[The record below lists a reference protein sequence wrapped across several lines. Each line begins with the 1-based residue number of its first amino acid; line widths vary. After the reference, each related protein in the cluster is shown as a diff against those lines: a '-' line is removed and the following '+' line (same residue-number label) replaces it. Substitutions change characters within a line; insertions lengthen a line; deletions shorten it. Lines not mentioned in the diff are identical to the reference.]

1 MAQTFGGPWTLLK
14 LEGLE
19 DYLLAFNTALKYTTF
34 TRIYID
40 AFAGSGDFHIE
51 SPDAPLLENERR
63 PDVHAG
69 SARRALAVN
78 PPFHKLYFVDMDLE
92 NVQALQKLAD
102 ADEAG
107 RAIVSPGDANQEVAR
122 ICAETDWRK
131 TRGVLFLD
139 PYGNEV
145 EWGTLENIARS
156 TKLDVW
162 YLFPLAGIFRNAPIN
177 KGKLTAD
184 KSASISKILGTTD
197 WEKAF
202 YSAPEQDQT
211 SLFSMP
217 EQSLQRTL
225 NVDGIEAFVKTRLET
240 VFHLVLGPKR
250 LLGPRKAPLF
260 SLFFAMSNKSEK
272 ATALARRIL
281 RRL

>member
-19 DYLLAFNTALKYTTF
+19 EYLLAFNTALKNLPF
-34 TRIYID
+34 MRIYID
-40 AFAGSGDFHIE
+40 AFAGSGDFRIE
-51 SPDAPLLENERR
+51 SADAPLLENEKSS
-63 PDVHAG
+63 DVHAG
-69 SARRALAVN
+69 SVRRALSVN
-78 PPFHKLYFVDMDLE
+78 PPFHKLYFVDTDLE
-92 NVQALQKLAD
+92 NVKALQGLAD
-102 ADEAG
+102 ANDAR
-107 RAIVSPGDANQEVAR
+107 RAVVRPGDANEEIAR
-122 ICAETDWRK
+122 ICADTDWRN

-145 EWGTLENIARS
+145 EWATLENIARS

-162 YLFPLAGIFRNAPIN
+162 YLFPLSGVFRNAPID

-184 KSASISKILGTTD
+184 KRASISKILGTPD
-197 WEKAF
+197 WEQAF
-202 YSAPEQDQT
+202 YSAPEQAQS

-217 EQSLQRTL
+217 VEAAQRTM

-240 VFHLVLGPKR
+240 EFSLVLGPKR
-250 LLGPRKAPLF
+250 LLGPRRAPLF

-281 RRL
+281 YRL